1 MIDIT
6 IEKRAKRRLMKQ
18 ISQALGVGENSA
30 ETYDV
35 LRKAVN
41 ETAKQVRKQ
50 LASTAQETYAVKN
63 AGFNKAMKI
72 KNATRSTLTAIVSS
86 KSPALEL
93 INFKTN
99 PAKVNSNPPEVVKAK
114 VLQKNQLKALEKDG
128 IKAFIVKFA
137 SGHTAIAER
146 VGKERL
152 PIKTL
157 YSRGVAAMLGDEKR
171 VYGIIKPKIRDMLQE
186 QVYKAIDRQI
196 AKAAREAG

>member
-1 MIDIT
+1 MIDVT
-6 IEKRAKRRLMKQ
+6 IEQRTKNALKNQ
-18 ISQALGVGENSA
+18 ISRALGVGKNSA
-30 ETYDV
+30 LTDEV
-35 LRKAVN
+35 LRQAVN
-41 ETAKQVRKQ
+41 ATAKQVRKR
-50 LASTAQETYAVKN
+50 LAETAQETYTVKN

-72 KNATRSTLTAIVSS
+72 KNATKSNLSAVISS

-99 PAKVNSNPPEVVKAK
+99 PARAGSSAPEIVKAK
-114 VLQKNQLKALEKDG
+114 VLKENQLKRLEKDG

-146 VGKERL
+146 TGASRL

-171 VYGIIKPKIRDMLQE
+171 VYGVIEPEIRDMLQE

-196 AKAAREAG
+196 TKAAREAG